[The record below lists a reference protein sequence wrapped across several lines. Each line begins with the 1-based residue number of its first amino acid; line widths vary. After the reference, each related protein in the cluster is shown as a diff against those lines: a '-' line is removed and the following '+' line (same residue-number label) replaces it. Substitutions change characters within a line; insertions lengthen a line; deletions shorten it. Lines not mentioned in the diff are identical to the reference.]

1 MKIPA
6 LLTLLVTALL
16 VALPTRRA
24 NAQEASFDL
33 FYNSLADDG
42 DWYNTPDFGYV
53 WHPTVAD
60 GNDKWRP
67 YTDGYWAQTD
77 DGWAWV
83 SYEPFGWAT
92 YHYGRW
98 TRLQSIGWAWVPGY
112 QWGPGWVSWRT
123 SDEYVGWAPL
133 PPRAEPA
140 GSIVSVDYNSVEAVD
155 DGYTAAVDTDYDIGP
170 DNYCFVGVRQFGAPV
185 LSEVLLPRERN
196 FLFVGS
202 TVNVTNIYYRR
213 GPDRTVVYNS
223 GPDFGFISA
232 HVDRPI
238 QRLRIDRREDLAYL
252 RDNGHGAN
260 PTVVKN
266 GVLLV
271 AAPVI
276 ARRAVNFEQ
285 VRPVRVKSV
294 IAQPE
299 IVHGWSNAGG
309 SPAQVQLLRERVKT
323 QSQAAPRQ
331 ARADLPPRTNAPA
344 VEPQVRERTTVDQP
358 ARERTTVN
366 PPGQGQ
372 AEADRLARRDAAQRE
387 KEARDQAR
395 SNGDNPPGRTVTAPA
410 NGENSPNRVQPQTL
424 QERLARKQAQQAAQG
439 REQAAAS
446 ADQTDAAN
454 ARAERQEARSTPRA
468 NQPAPNADQAERDAR
483 RAERQQQGQPAQPRT
498 NQVPPNG
505 DQSERDAR
513 RTERPEQNQS
523 AQQAQQAQQ
532 AQERAAARRSDRQT
546 APSQPQAAP
555 QPGNG
560 DDKKEKKNN

>member
-6 LLTLLVTALL
+6 LLTLLVAALL

-24 NAQEASFDL
+24 CAQEASFDL

-53 WHPTVAD
+53 WHPVIAD

-83 SYEPFGWAT
+83 SYESFGWAT

-98 TRLQSIGWAWVPGY
+98 TRLENIGWAWVPGY

-133 PPRAEPA
+133 PPRTERTGPTL
-140 GSIVSVDYNSVEAVD
+140 SVDYNSVEAVD

-170 DNYCFVGVRQFGAPV
+170 ANYCFVGVRQFGAPV
-185 LSEVLLPRERN
+185 LSEVLLPVDRN
-196 FLFVGS
+196 FVFIGS

-213 GPDRTVVYNS
+213 GPERTVVYNS

-285 VRPVRVKSV
+285 LKPARVKQV
-294 IAQPE
+294 IAQPQ
-299 IVHGWSNAGG
+299 IVHGWTNAGG
-309 SPAQVQLLRERVKT
+309 SPAQVQQLRERIKT
-323 QSQAAPRQ
+323 QGQAAPRQ
-331 ARADLPPRTNAPA
+331 ARADLPPQGVAPA
-344 VEPQVRERTTVDQP
+344 VAAPVVREHATVAPAVRERTPVTVS
-358 ARERTTVN
+358 
-366 PPGQGQ
+366 GQGP
-372 AEADRLARRDAAQRE
+372 ADADRATRRDAAQHE
-387 KEARDQAR
+387 KEAHDQSHAATE
-395 SNGDNPPGRTVTAPA
+395 NPPAKAVVEPF
-410 NGENSPNRVQPQTL
+410 NGENAPNKVQAQTS
-424 QERLARKQAQQAAQG
+424 QERLARKQAQQARDQATAPEAQ
-439 REQAAAS
+439 APAP
-446 ADQTDAAN
+446 N
-454 ARAERQEARSTPRA
+454 ARDARQEARSTPPSRS
-468 NQPAPNADQAERDAR
+468 NQPQPQGDQGERD
-483 RAERQQQGQPAQPRT
+483 
-498 NQVPPNG
+498 
-505 DQSERDAR
+505 SR
-513 RTERPEQNQS
+513 RTERPQPQQTQQT
-523 AQQAQQAQQ
+523 QQAQA
-532 AQERAAARRSDRQT
+532 AQERAARHNDRQPPP
-546 APSQPQAAP
+546 APAQGSPQSA
-555 QPGNG
+555 NG
-560 DDKKEKKNN
+560 DDKKKKDN

>member
-6 LLTLLVTALL
+6 LLTLLVAALL

-24 NAQEASFDL
+24 HAQEASFDL
-33 FYNSLADDG
+33 FYSSLADDG

-53 WHPTVAD
+53 WHPTVAN

-83 SYEPFGWAT
+83 SYEAFGWAT

-133 PPRAEPA
+133 PPRAEHTGA
-140 GSIVSVDYNSVEAVD
+140 AVSVDYNSVEAVD

-170 DNYCFVGVRQFGAPV
+170 DNYCFVNVRQFGAPV
-185 LSEVLLPRERN
+185 LSEVILPRERN
-196 FLFVGS
+196 FLFVGG

-232 HVDRPI
+232 HVERPI
-238 QRLRIDRREDLAYL
+238 QRLRLDPRADLAYL

-266 GVLLV
+266 GVLVV

-285 VRPVRVKSV
+285 VKPVRVKSV

-309 SPAQVQLLRERVKT
+309 NPAQVQLLRERVKT

-331 ARADLPPRTNAPA
+331 ARADLPPRAEAPA
-344 VEPQVRERTTVDQP
+344 VAEPAAREHATAEQP

-366 PPGQGQ
+366 VHERTTVNPPGQDQ

-387 KEARDQAR
+387 KEARDQTRGNGEKEAR
-395 SNGDNPPGRTVTAPA
+395 DQARRGSNEREARDQARGSGENPSGKTVTAPS
-410 NGENSPNRVQPQTL
+410 NGENPANKLQSQTL
-424 QERLARKQAQQAAQG
+424 QERLARKQAQQASAA
-439 REQAAAS
+439 REQAA
-446 ADQTDAAN
+446 TPAAN
-454 ARAERQEARSTPRA
+454 ARAERQQQSESVQPRA
-468 NQPAPNADQAERDAR
+468 NQAPPNGDQAERDAR
-483 RAERQQQGQPAQPRT
+483 RAERQQQGQQ
-498 NQVPPNG
+498 
-505 DQSERDAR
+505 
-513 RTERPEQNQS
+513 
-523 AQQAQQAQQ
+523 AQQAQQSQQ
-532 AQERAAARRSDRQT
+532 AQERAAARHNDR
-546 APSQPQAAP
+546 PSQPSQAQGPA
-555 QPGNG
+555 QTGN
-560 DDKKEKKNN
+560 DKKKENN

>member
-6 LLTLLVTALL
+6 LLTLLVAALL

-24 NAQEASFDL
+24 SAQEASFDL

-42 DWYNTPDFGYV
+42 DWYNTPDLGYV
-53 WHPTVAD
+53 WHPTVAS

-140 GSIVSVDYNSVEAVD
+140 GAAVSVDYNSVEAVD

-185 LSEVLLPRERN
+185 LSEVILPRERN
-196 FLFVGS
+196 FLLVGS

-213 GPDRTVVYNS
+213 GPERTVVYNS
-223 GPDFGFISA
+223 GPEFGFISA

-285 VRPVRVKSV
+285 VRPARVKAV

-309 SPAQVQLLRERVKT
+309 SPAQLQLLRERVKT
-323 QSQAAPRQ
+323 QSQTAPRQ
-331 ARADLPPRTNAPA
+331 ARADLPPRAAAPA
-344 VEPQVRERTTVDQP
+344 VAEPQVRERTAVDQP
-358 ARERTTVN
+358 VRENTTVNVHERTTVN

-372 AEADRLARRDAAQRE
+372 AEADRVARREAAQRE
-387 KEARDQAR
+387 KDGRDQAR
-395 SNGDNPPGRTVTAPA
+395 GNGENPPGKTVPA
-410 NGENSPNRVQPQTL
+410 NGEKSPNRVQPETL
-424 QERLARKQAQQAAQG
+424 QDRLARKQAQQAAQA
-439 REQAAAS
+439 REQAA
-446 ADQTDAAN
+446 QPDAAN
-454 ARAERQEARSTPRA
+454 VRAERPQQSQTAPPRTG
-468 NQPAPNADQAERDAR
+468 QVPPNADQAEREAR
-483 RAERQQQGQPAQPRT
+483 RNERTQPNQEGQQAP
-498 NQVPPNG
+498 
-505 DQSERDAR
+505 
-513 RTERPEQNQS
+513 
-523 AQQAQQAQQ
+523 QAQQAQA
-532 AQERAAARRSDRQT
+532 AQERAAARHNDRPP
-546 APSQPQAAP
+546 APSQPQTAP